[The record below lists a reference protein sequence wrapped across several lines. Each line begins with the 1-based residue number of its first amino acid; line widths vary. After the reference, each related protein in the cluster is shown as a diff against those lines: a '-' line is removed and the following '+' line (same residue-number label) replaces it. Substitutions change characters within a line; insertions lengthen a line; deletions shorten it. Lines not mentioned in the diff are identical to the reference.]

1 MRYKVTT
8 AATFDA
14 ITLANARLQVKEP
27 SNITAED
34 DLLRDYI
41 KFAGKQVEH
50 YTNRVIGTSTLTG
63 YLDDWPTDRN
73 GDTVI
78 TINRNPVTS
87 ISSVKYYDS
96 SNVLQTLVVNTD
108 YIVDTVAAPARIYMI
123 NTPDLYTRPNAIEIE
138 FVAGYASISAVDPRI
153 KQAVRLLV
161 SEAKMY
167 RTDFAV
173 GNIISQLPRG
183 VKDLMNTLR
192 IDEL

>member
-1 MRYKVTT
+1 MRYEVTT

-14 ITLANARLQVKEP
+14 ITLADARLQVKEP

-34 DLLRDYI
+34 DLLKEYI
-41 KFAGKQVEH
+41 KYAGKQVEH
-50 YTNRVIGTSTLTG
+50 YTNRVIGTSTLKAYT
-63 YLDDWPTDRN
+63 DCWPD
-73 GDTVI
+73 GDFI

-87 ISSVKYYDS
+87 ISSVKYYNS
-96 SNVLQTLVVNTD
+96 SNVLTTLSEGTD
-108 YIVDTVAAPARIYMI
+108 YYVDTVSAPARIYMV
-123 NTPDLYTRPNAIEIE
+123 NKPSLYERPNAIEIE
-138 FVAGYASISAVDPRI
+138 FVAGYSNISSVDSRI

-183 VKDLMNTLR
+183 VKDLVNTLR